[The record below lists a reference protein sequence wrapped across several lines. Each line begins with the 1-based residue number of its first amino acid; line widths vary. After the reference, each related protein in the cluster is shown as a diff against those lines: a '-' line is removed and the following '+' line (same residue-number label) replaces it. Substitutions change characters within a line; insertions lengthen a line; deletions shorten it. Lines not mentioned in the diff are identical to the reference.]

1 MEDTANVKKGIK
13 KLFQVVDTC
22 PKVEKKGRERHV
34 QIWDCFIEN
43 NAKAP
48 KKPKTCLTKGRRMR
62 RRRSWRI
69 PMKNLK
75 TARPRSWFLILLALA

>member
-34 QIWDCFIEN
+34 QIWDCFIRN
-43 NAKAP
+43 NAEAP
-48 KKPKTCLTKGRRMR
+48 SNANKHTTQLIKGWDGGNLKLARL
-62 RRRSWRI
+62 RSWSPHPLGSDI
-69 PMKNLK
+69 NH
-75 TARPRSWFLILLALA
+75 

>member
-48 KKPKTCLTKGRRMR
+48 
-62 RRRSWRI
+62 S
-69 PMKNLK
+69 N
-75 TARPRSWFLILLALA
+75 